1 MMKGDKEERT
11 ERTHPVMLA
20 LPAPPS
26 QTESVL
32 VPPMELETAETVTFG
47 LSSSKDGEGETEE

>member
-32 VPPMELETAETVTFG
+32 VPPLKTNITHNVV
-47 LSSSKDGEGETEE
+47 

>member
-32 VPPMELETAETVTFG
+32 VPPMELEVLLFIER
-47 LSSSKDGEGETEE
+47 